1 MMTALEHLT
10 LARCKKLKTLPASI
24 THLSRLQKLWILEV
38 PMEDMPCIEALT
50 ALHELRLLVTDYA
63 HGSRAF
69 TALSRSLPCL
79 QQLQVLR
86 FQASEVY
93 DGSEPLV
100 GADAASPSLPSF
112 RSLRRIG
119 TFGGRRDP
127 CMCSSVGC
135 ARRWRCPRSPC
146 KRSSLGY
153 ARRWRRPRSPC
164 IGSSLGYAR
173 RWRRPHF

>member
-100 GADAASPSLPSF
+100 GAEILACAPQSVVLVDGGAPAVLASAPHSVMLADGGAPAVLALLLSRLCSQMEAPPQSLHWLF
-112 RSLRRIG
+112 TRSQCSRR
-119 TFGGRRDP
+119 
-127 CMCSSVGC
+127 S
-135 ARRWRCPRSPC
+135 
-146 KRSSLGY
+146 
-153 ARRWRRPRSPC
+153 
-164 IGSSLGYAR
+164 
-173 RWRRPHF
+173 RRPHSS